1 MTGTEDASVCVQTE
15 RGALLGAVTVAW
27 IACDGEGCDAYL
39 LLPGDEGVVIAE
51 AICERWETGNDRDL
65 CPECAAKESGRG

>member
-15 RGALLGAVTVAW
+15 RGGLLGAVTVAW
-27 IACDGEGCDAYL
+27 IACDGAGCGAYL
-39 LLPGDEGVVIAE
+39 LLPGDEGAVIDE
-51 AICERWETGNDRDL
+51 AQSAGWETGNNDL

>member
-1 MTGTEDASVCVQTE
+1 MTARWPRCGRSHS
-15 RGALLGAVTVAW
+15 GLLGAVTVAW
-27 IACDGEGCDAYL
+27 IACDGEGCGAYL

-65 CPECAAKESGRG
+65 CPECAAKESGSE

>member
-1 MTGTEDASVCVQTE
+1 MNAPVRALRVAPDRFA
-15 RGALLGAVTVAW
+15 ALLGAVTVAW

-39 LLPGDEGVVIAE
+39 LLPGDEGVAIDE
-51 AICERWETGNDRDL
+51 AQSAGWETGNNDL